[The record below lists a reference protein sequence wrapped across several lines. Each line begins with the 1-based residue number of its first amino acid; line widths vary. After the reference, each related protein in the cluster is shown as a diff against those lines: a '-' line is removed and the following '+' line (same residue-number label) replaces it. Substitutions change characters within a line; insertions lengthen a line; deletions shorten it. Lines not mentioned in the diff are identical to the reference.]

1 MYKKVICFVFCLIA
15 ILNLSSCAA
24 QPKSDNTNYPET
36 KRMVID
42 MLKTDEGK
50 ETIKDILKDNDVKK
64 ELVLDHAYVK
74 DTIIQQFETKEGQQY
89 WSTLI
94 SNPEFAG
101 KLAKTMESK
110 NEDLL
115 KQLMKDPSYQSMMMD
130 ILKDPN
136 MQNEYLDLMKTKKFR
151 SQMQK
156 VVADTLASPLF
167 ATQLSGAIE
176 KAVKTQLKAQQ
187 AKSQ

>member
-1 MYKKVICFVFCLIA
+1 MYKKLVCFVCCGFA

-50 ETIKDILKDNDVKK
+50 ETIKEILKDNEVKK

-74 DTIIQQFETKEGQQY
+74 DTIIQQLRTKQGQQY
-89 WSTLI
+89 WSSLI
-94 SNPEFAG
+94 SDPEFAG
-101 KLAKTMESK
+101 KLAKTMQSENK
-110 NEDLL
+110 DLL
-115 KQLMKDPSYQSMMMD
+115 KKLMKDPSYQSMMMD
-130 ILKDPN
+130 VLKAPN

-151 SQMQK
+151 TQTQK
-156 VVADTLASPLF
+156 VVAETLASPLF

-176 KAVKTQLKAQQ
+176 KAVKTQMKAQQ